1 MLANYVDLPTGHRS
15 CCFRRLDIINY
26 KQCHSF
32 LPTRPLTPLA
42 PQPSASGT
50 GEPLQ
55 CLAKSLHLTE
65 GNEKE
70 TMDERN
76 LEAEIDRLAIAAKAL
91 KLAVEQA
98 NRLLW
103 TDRERAE
110 RILMQALKRAEE
122 DGI

>member
-1 MLANYVDLPTGHRS
+1 
-15 CCFRRLDIINY
+15 
-26 KQCHSF
+26 
-32 LPTRPLTPLA
+32 
-42 PQPSASGT
+42 
-50 GEPLQ
+50 
-55 CLAKSLHLTE
+55 
-65 GNEKE
+65 
-70 TMDERN
+70 MDKRN